1 MTCDEAIEILS
12 SNADEL
18 RRRGVR
24 SLSLF
29 GSVVHGDA
37 RPDSDVDVLLDLA
50 ADHQLS
56 LVELI
61 GLQHFIS
68 DILHAPADV
77 AIRSGLKPALRE
89 EIISTAVRVF

>member
-1 MTCDEAIEILS
+1 MRREEAVAILS

-29 GSVVHGDA
+29 GSVVHGDV

-50 ADHQLS
+50 PDHQLS

-68 DILHAPADV
+68 ELLDAPADV
-77 AIRSGLKPALRE
+77 AIRSSLKPALRD
-89 EIISTAVRVF
+89 EIVPTVVQVF